1 MAPRKIPIAAIER
14 LQRTLESTPECRIE
28 EVTKVEAI
36 RMLSA
41 QIHAMQSKGYGLG
54 AIAGLLS
61 ENGIA
66 VTPVTLKGY
75 LKQFRAAAGGKT
87 SARKS
92 RKHRG
97 SGEGQESAPIKAP
110 RSPEGV
116 QGEVASSS
124 PKAGREGSAGP
135 EKGGPAGASS
145 GAAASG
151 ALTSKGS
158 LRSADEGAP
167 RRSAFVPKED
177 TRDI

>member
-1 MAPRKIPIAAIER
+1 MAARKIPIAAIER

-75 LKQFRAAAGGKT
+75 LKEFRAAGGKT

-97 SGEGQESAPIKAP
+97 SGEGRESAPIKAP

-135 EKGGPAGASS
+135 EKGGPAGASA

-158 LRSADEGAP
+158 PRSADEAAP

>member
-54 AIAGLLS
+54 AIAGLLT

-66 VTPVTLKGY
+66 VTAVTLKGY
-75 LKQFRAAAGGKT
+75 LKEFRAAGGKT

-92 RKHRG
+92 RQHRG
-97 SGEGQESAPIKAP
+97 SGGGQESASAKAP

-116 QGEVASSS
+116 QGEGASSS
-124 PKAGREGSAGP
+124 PKAGREGAVGP
-135 EKGGPAGASS
+135 EKGAPA

>member
-1 MAPRKIPIAAIER
+1 MPPRKIPIAAIER

-36 RMLSA
+36 RMLSS

-66 VTPVTLKGY
+66 VTAVTLKGY
-75 LKQFRAAAGGKT
+75 LKEFKAAGGKT

-92 RKHRG
+92 RQRRG
-97 SGEGQESAPIKAP
+97 SGDGQANARVKAS

-116 QGEVASSS
+116 QGEEPCSS

-167 RRSAFVPKED
+167 RRSTFVPKED

>member
-14 LQRTLESTPECRIE
+14 LHRTLEITPQCRIE

-36 RMLSA
+36 RMLST

-66 VTPVTLKGY
+66 VTAVTLKGY
-75 LKQFRAAAGGKT
+75 LKEFRAAGGKT

-92 RKHRG
+92 RQRRG
-97 SGEGQESAPIKAP
+97 SGRGQANAPIKAP

-116 QGEVASSS
+116 QGEVVSSS
-124 PKAGREGSAGP
+124 PKAGAEGSVGR
-135 EKGGPAGASS
+135 EKGAPAGASS

-158 LRSADEGAP
+158 PRSTDEGAP

>member
-36 RMLSA
+36 RMLSS

-75 LKQFRAAAGGKT
+75 LKQFRVAGGKT
-87 SARKS
+87 AARKS
-92 RKHRG
+92 RQRRG
-97 SGEGQESAPIKAP
+97 LGGGHAKAPVTAP
-110 RSPEGV
+110 RSPQGV
-116 QGEVASSS
+116 EGEVASSS
-124 PKAGREGSAGP
+124 PKAGREGAAGP
-135 EKGGPAGASS
+135 EKGGPAGAPS

-151 ALTSKGS
+151 AMTSKGS
-158 LRSADEGAP
+158 SRSPDEGAP

>member
-54 AIAGLLS
+54 AIAGVLS

-66 VTPVTLKGY
+66 VTAVTLKGY
-75 LKQFRAAAGGKT
+75 LKEFRSAGAKK
-87 SARKS
+87 SARK
-92 RKHRG
+92 RGHRRG
-97 SGEGQESAPIKAP
+97 PGDSQDNAPVNASAPTKGA
-110 RSPEGV
+110 RH
-116 QGEVASSS
+116 EVAPSN
-124 PKAGREGSAGP
+124 PKVGREVPTGP
-135 EKGGPAGASS
+135 DRGAPAGASS

-151 ALTSKGS
+151 APTSAGS
-158 LRSADEGAP
+158 PRSADAGAP
-167 RRSAFVPKED
+167 RRSALVPRED